1 MAHPRTPATAAGE
14 VGPGRPPK
22 HSRFKP
28 GTSGNP
34 KGRPPRQRDL
44 RKLVEEELDR
54 MVSITEG
61 GRRLKLTKREII
73 VRMLVNAAARGEDR
87 ALATLIKLAGTS
99 VETVNPFS
107 TLDAGQIARFL
118 ARHLGGD
125 GGTAAQGD
133 GNGDMAGNR
142 DADDCDGAISH
153 DGDEDDPS

>member
-1 MAHPRTPATAAGE
+1 MAKIRTPASAKGE
-14 VGPGRPPK
+14 VGPGRPPE

-28 GTSGNP
+28 GVSGNP
-34 KGRPPRQRDL
+34 KGRPPKQRDL

-107 TLDAGQIARFL
+107 ALDAGQIATFL

-133 GNGDMAGNR
+133 GNGDMVVNR
-142 DADDCDGAISH
+142 DADDDDRAISN
-153 DGDEDDPS
+153 DADDDDAS